1 MTISDWSQFWN
12 DGITGVYNM
21 YNGEY
26 PDGNV
31 LDTLSGVLCGAVSFR
46 VAEGAAGWVTLQ
58 FCAAVGGMDSVGGG
72 NNCDIP

>member
-1 MTISDWSQFWN
+1 
-12 DGITGVYNM
+12 M

-72 NNCDIP
+72 NNCDIPRTQSGEVFLPYSIIKLL